1 MTFTSHT
8 AWRFAST
15 LAKGTALVAT
25 SIYITQ
31 TTLRIA
37 ASSKLGVVDEV
48 GGPPSFI
55 DSPTIRNHVNPHDRS
70 SRVVDTHAVT
80 LDVPLRKHVS
90 DEMILARA
98 TKSFFHGWV
107 FSLEARA
114 LRLIRLQ
121 DSKYTSMFPPN
132 LLIIDAEA
140 GWAELASTTVPA
152 HVWDAAEISDSA
164 LPELHT
170 VLFGVFRLADVHLAD
185 VAGSGSNAAESH
197 ADFLFGSDGS
207 QFAGCH
213 RLSVERLQVDAAGE
227 TQKVKVQLQCYACNP
242 QSDDRGSRL
251 LYAFHRFY
259 ATALFR
265 ETAGEVHRWLHSGR

>member
-37 ASSKLGVVDEV
+37 ASSKLGIADEV
-48 GGPPSFI
+48 GGPPSFTE
-55 DSPTIRNHVNPHDRS
+55 SPTIRNHVNPHDRS

-121 DSKYTSMFPPN
+121 DSVYTK
-132 LLIIDAEA
+132 
-140 GWAELASTTVPA
+140 LASTTVPA
-152 HVWDAAEISDSA
+152 HVWDAAELSDSA

-265 ETAGEVHRWLHSGR
+265 ETAGEVHRWLHSE